1 VAKAGSVRVSKRTR
15 TEVERPIRYRRYEY
29 LFLIVCE
36 DEKTEPYYF
45 RQFEELIPDETLY
58 LRRVGAGLDPLGVI
72 ERAHTER
79 EQLAAEFKR
88 EVDETWVVFDKD
100 DADKGPGKTRR
111 FLEALRIAASNTFHL
126 AFSNEVFELWLL
138 LHLAEVAPTAPIPR
152 ADIYAQLEHTLRQ
165 HAAYSAFQYAHGRI
179 DVVDAV
185 RHVGDEAA
193 ASQRAEALAVHHQAT
208 PPLQANPS
216 TQVHKLVKRLR
227 ELIAYYGYEK

>member
-111 FLEALRIAASNTFHL
+111 FLEALRIAASNFT
-126 AFSNEVFELWLL
+126 
-138 LHLAEVAPTAPIPR
+138 
-152 ADIYAQLEHTLRQ
+152 
-165 HAAYSAFQYAHGRI
+165 
-179 DVVDAV
+179 
-185 RHVGDEAA
+185 
-193 ASQRAEALAVHHQAT
+193 
-208 PPLQANPS
+208 
-216 TQVHKLVKRLR
+216 
-227 ELIAYYGYEK
+227 